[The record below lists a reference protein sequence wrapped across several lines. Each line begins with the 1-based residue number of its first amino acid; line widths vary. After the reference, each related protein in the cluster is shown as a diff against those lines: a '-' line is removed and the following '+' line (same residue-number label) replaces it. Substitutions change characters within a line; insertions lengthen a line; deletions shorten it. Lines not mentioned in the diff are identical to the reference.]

1 MFDVHEETA
10 PGQGDDLRRYWQIL
24 LRRRWIFLTTF
35 VLVMIS
41 ALVYSRH
48 RGDKTTYRTTA
59 KLSIHR
65 QQPQPAEL
73 GSPAE
78 VSKQYYAVQCEIVR
92 SYDVASEAFHR
103 LGRQDDL
110 AVAEGQDP
118 IASFQGSYKVE
129 CKEGIIR
136 ISASGPDARFVA
148 DRVNAVAKA
157 YKQLQLD
164 RHQKHIEDAT
174 DQLEQQLIIQEKKVA
189 AAQRK
194 LQDFHREEHVLS
206 FERQREYLEER
217 LSRCRENLD
226 QAAGRRRELAVIFD
240 ELTRLQQQPSQ
251 LPALPQE
258 LQNPTFRQLS
268 SEIHRLKSELLQLS
282 RKLKRIHPRIVELES
297 QLANT
302 HELLGLEAGNVLAG
316 VETEHRLSRKNE
328 ERLTAK
334 LGQLEREAENLADR
348 EGEYW
353 KLKRELA
360 GQEELHD
367 LLLRQVQQ
375 TNLAHDLPPLNQ
387 VDIFELARPPLE
399 PEDSLRK
406 QALEVGAAVGLL
418 LGIALCFLFDSL
430 DSALRSEE
438 DVELYLETSALGS
451 VPLEKGDRLGS
462 APFLRAYRDL
472 RTRLGFYAQEHF
484 LKSLLITSSVPQEGK
499 TTTLVELGKAFA
511 QGGSRVL
518 LIDAD
523 MYRPRLRKLFEVETE
538 AGLTDVLLAGS
549 EPRAVIVEPGP
560 PGLSILPS
568 GLLPPNP
575 AEALVSEKM
584 SDLLADLKE
593 DFDLVLIESAPLNAG
608 LETASLGALVDGIAL
623 VVRANSTPRAAV
635 QKMLRRLRDLKGN
648 VLGVV
653 LTAVRPGEEE
663 LGAYYE
669 AYGPALDRREAET

>member
-1 MFDVHEETA
+1 MFEVHEESA
-10 PGQGDDLRRYWQIL
+10 PGPVDDLRRYWQIL

-59 KLSIHR
+59 KLSIH
-65 QQPQPAEL
+65 PQLSQLAEL

-78 VSKQYYAVQCEIVR
+78 VSKQHYAVQCEVVR
-92 SYDVASEAFHR
+92 SYAVASRAFHE
-103 LGRQDDL
+103 LGRRSAPEL
-110 AVAEGQDP
+110 AGDQDP
-118 IASFQGSYKVE
+118 VVSFQGSYKVE
-129 CKEGIIR
+129 CKEGIVR
-136 ISASGPDARFVA
+136 ISASGPDARVVA
-148 DRVNAVAKA
+148 ERVNTVAEA
-157 YKQLQLD
+157 YKQQQQESYLNALSDFKAQLD
-164 RHQKHIEDAT
+164 QELTSLREQVAT
-174 DQLEQQLIIQEKKVA
+174 AE
-189 AAQRK
+189 RK
-194 LQDFHREEHVLS
+194 LRDFQKEEQVLS
-206 FERQREYLEER
+206 F
-217 LSRCRENLD
+217 D
-226 QAAGRRRELAVIFD
+226 RRREHLEEKLSGCREKLGQATGRRQELETLLG
-240 ELTRLQQQPSQ
+240 ELTRLQQQPRQ
-251 LPALPQE
+251 LPALPQA
-258 LQNPTFRQLS
+258 LQNPMLRQLKS
-268 SEIHRLKSELLQLS
+268 KVHRLESELLQLS
-282 RKLKRIHPRIVELES
+282 HKFKPIYPRIVEVKS
-297 QLANT
+297 QLADARA
-302 HELLGLEAGNVLAG
+302 LLGLEVGNVLAG
-316 VETEHRLSRKNE
+316 IETEHRLSRKNE
-328 ERLTAK
+328 ERLTAE
-334 LGQLEREAENLADR
+334 LHQLEREAERLAEL
-348 EGEYW
+348 EGEYRD
-353 KLKRELA
+353 LRRDAESQ
-360 GQEELHD
+360 QETFD
-367 LLLRQVQQ
+367 LLRRQVQQ

-406 QALEVGAAVGLL
+406 QALEIGAVVGLL
-418 LGIALCFLFDSL
+418 LGVALCFLFDGL

-438 DVELYLETSALGS
+438 DVELYLETSTLGS
-451 VPLEKGDRLGS
+451 VPLERGDRLGS

-575 AEALVSEKM
+575 AEALASEKM
-584 SDLLADLKE
+584 ADLLADLKE
-593 DFDLVLIESAPLNAG
+593 DFDLVLIESAPLSAG